1 MKNKQ
6 VNVSVLSTNG
16 KSILYLDKNNFPRIG
31 SGLNIVKTTNINHQ
45 HLYFTSLEQP
55 KEGDVVSHSNGVKR
69 LIGKYIKYQKVYDET
84 NCIALSRRTKA
95 KKVVATSDPSLGL
108 PLIDFDFIL
117 KYVKADG
124 KIETAWIEME
134 ETNVKEN
141 SEVLDYDDAV
151 LIPKLKDGYVIL
163 SDKLYTRD
171 ELIFIIDKRIESI
184 QRFKDMNLDAKEWL
198 FDFEK
203 NI

>member
-1 MKNKQ
+1 
-6 VNVSVLSTNG
+6 
-16 KSILYLDKNNFPRIG
+16 
-31 SGLNIVKTTNINHQ
+31 
-45 HLYFTSLEQP
+45 
-55 KEGDVVSHSNGVKR
+55 
-69 LIGKYIKYQKVYDET
+69 
-84 NCIALSRRTKA
+84 
-95 KKVVATSDPSLGL
+95 
-108 PLIDFDFIL
+108 
-117 KYVKADG
+117 
-124 KIETAWIEME
+124 ME